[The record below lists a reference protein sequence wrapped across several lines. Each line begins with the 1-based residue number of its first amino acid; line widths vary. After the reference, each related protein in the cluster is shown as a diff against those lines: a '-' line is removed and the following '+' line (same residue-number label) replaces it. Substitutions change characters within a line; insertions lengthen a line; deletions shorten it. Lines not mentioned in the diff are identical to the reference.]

1 MPTYVVTGARAG
13 IGLEYIN
20 QLSKSPS
27 NTVIALVR
35 STSPTTDLSAL
46 EAIQSSSIATTHILE
61 CDVSSEASIAA
72 LPGRLSAALDEGRGT
87 PAKVDFL
94 INNAATLQF
103 AHQTSLT
110 LDKAGLD
117 AHMETNVLG
126 PARMVQVLMPFLTA
140 EDKGDEK
147 DGVDAAAAAA
157 DEGEERIAAVVANI
171 TSGAGS
177 LGWTSNGRVGMLAGY
192 SISKAALNML
202 TVHQAR
208 ELRGQG
214 IVTVAVD
221 PGHVKT
227 SSGGP
232 GATVEV
238 EDSAGGILSLLVGLK
253 NADSGRFF
261 LYNGTSVPW

>member
-35 STSPTTDLSAL
+35 STSPSSSTSLSAL
-46 EAIQSSSIATTHILE
+46 EAIRSSSIATTHILE

-72 LPGRLSAALDEGRGT
+72 LPGRLSAVLDKGHGTT

-110 LDKAGLD
+110 LDKEGLD
-117 AHMETNVLG
+117 VHMKTNVLG

-140 EDKGDEK
+140 KRGDE
-147 DGVDAAAAAA
+147 DESE
-157 DEGEERIAAVVANI
+157 DEGEGGKRIAAVIANI

-177 LGWTSNGRVGMLAGY
+177 LGWISDGRVGMLAGY

-202 TVHQAR
+202 TVHQAK
-208 ELRGQG
+208 ELQSEG
-214 IVTVAVD
+214 VVAVAVD

-227 SSGGP
+227 ASGGS

-238 EDSAGGILSLLVGLK
+238 KDSARGILSLLAGLK
-253 NADSGRFF
+253 AADSGRFF

>member
-35 STSPTTDLSAL
+35 STAPSTDLSAL
-46 EAIQSSSIATTHILE
+46 EAIQSSSTAATHILE

-72 LPGRLSAALDEGRGT
+72 LPGRLSAALQESHGT

-117 AHMETNVLG
+117 VHIETNVLG
-126 PARMVQVLMPFLTA
+126 PARMVQVLLPFLTA
-140 EDKGDEK
+140 EGDSEK
-147 DGVDAAAAAA
+147 DGVDAAG
-157 DEGEERIAAVVANI
+157 EGAERIAAVVANI

-177 LGWTSNGRVGMLAGY
+177 LSWTSDGRVGMLAGY

-214 IVTVAVD
+214 IVAVAID

-227 SSGGP
+227 DSGGP

-238 EDSAGGILSLLVGLK
+238 EDSAGGILDLLAGLK
-253 NADSGRFF
+253 SADGGKFF

>member
-35 STSPTTDLSAL
+35 STAPSTDLSAL
-46 EAIQSSSIATTHILE
+46 EAIRSSSTAATHILE

-72 LPGRLSAALDEGRGT
+72 LPGRLSAALQESRGT

-117 AHMETNVLG
+117 VHMETNVLG
-126 PARMVQVLMPFLTA
+126 PARMVQVLLPFLTA
-140 EDKGDEK
+140 EGGSEK
-147 DGVDAAAAAA
+147 DGAEAA
-157 DEGEERIAAVVANI
+157 GKGGERIAAVVANI

-177 LGWTSNGRVGMLAGY
+177 LGWTSDGRVGMLAGY

-208 ELRGQG
+208 ELRGHG
-214 IVTVAVD
+214 IVAVAVD

-227 SSGGP
+227 DSGGP

-238 EDSAGGILSLLVGLK
+238 EDSAGDILSLLAGLK
-253 NADSGRFF
+253 SADSGKFF

>member
-35 STSPTTDLSAL
+35 STSPSSSPSLSVL
-46 EAIQSSSIATTHILE
+46 EAIRSSSVATTHILE

-72 LPGRLSAALDEGRGT
+72 LPGRLSAVLDKGRETT

-110 LDKAGLD
+110 LDKEGLD
-117 AHMETNVLG
+117 VHMETNVLG
-126 PARMVQVLMPFLTA
+126 PARMVQVMMPFLTA
-140 EDKGDEK
+140 KRGDEGK
-147 DGVDAAAAAA
+147 S
-157 DEGEERIAAVVANI
+157 EGEGGERIAAVVANI

-177 LGWTSNGRVGMLAGY
+177 LGWTSDGRVGMLAGY

-208 ELRGQG
+208 ELRSEG
-214 IVTVAVD
+214 VVVVAVD

-227 SSGGP
+227 ASGGP

-238 EDSAGGILSLLVGLK
+238 EDSARGILSLLAGLK
-253 NADSGRFF
+253 VANSGRFF